1 MDKFQHS
8 VRSIFFLP
16 LIGLLLFAAGC
27 GTAPTV
33 NTNVNANTALNT
45 NINTNS
51 NANSNANLALTVPE
65 AQEPNQYRATV
76 TMRIEATGDQKRA
89 ALPTLSAQV
98 ARSGDDRQMVFTM
111 PAGGR
116 VIFLDKAGQNYLVLP
131 ERNQYAELDQESL
144 GFQVRRLLMPEQI
157 VEQVA
162 SVQGVERVGE
172 EQMNGRTVVKY
183 RYAAVANTQS
193 QAGQVAT
200 ESFLIVDKE
209 TGLPLRSET
218 VSQSQSGGNVQ
229 GFQGVRII
237 TEITEI
243 QTEVSPDLFAL
254 PTNMQKIES
263 NQVRAQVDAL
273 FNTVAGMLMQ
283 FMNQQ
288 GSGPAPSPMASP
300 TMSPAANAAA
310 SPAN

>member
-27 GTAPTV
+27 GTTPTT
-33 NTNVNANTALNT
+33 NTNTNANTALNT

-51 NANSNANLALTVPE
+51 NANANLALTVPE
-65 AQEPNQYRATV
+65 AQEPNEYRATV
-76 TMRIEATGDQKRA
+76 TMRIEGIGEQKSA

-98 ARSGDDRQMVFTM
+98 ARGGDDRQMVFTM

-116 VIFLDKAGQNYLVLP
+116 VIFLDKGGQNYLVLP
-131 ERNQYAELDQESL
+131 DRNQYAELDQESL
-144 GFQVRRLLMPEQI
+144 GFDVRRMLMPEQI
-157 VEQVA
+157 VEQVRN
-162 SVQGVERVGE
+162 VQGVERVGE
-172 EQMNGRTVVKY
+172 EQMNGRDVVRY

-218 VSQSQSGGNVQ
+218 VSRSQSGGNVQ
-229 GFQGVRII
+229 GFQGVRVI
-237 TEITEI
+237 TEITDI
-243 QTEVSPDLFAL
+243 QTEVSPDLFAA

-263 NQVRAQVDAL
+263 EQVRAQVDMI
-273 FNTVAGMLMQ
+273 FSSVAGMLVQ
-283 FMNQQ
+283 FMQQQ
-288 GSGPAPSPMASP
+288 GVTGSPTPLASP